1 MRAKRE
7 WKQVRSPHARFLEGL
22 EVAVAAHPSARGRGA
37 RGGANAD
44 DGSRTG
50 RATRPRLTVVG
61 SERNNVIPLS
71 GRRTPRSGRPGPRRD
86 GSPAA

>member
-22 EVAVAAHPSARGRGA
+22 EVAVAAHPSAQG

-44 DGSRTG
+44 DGSRAART
-50 RATRPRLTVVG
+50 TRPRLTVVG
-61 SERNNVIPLS
+61 SEGDNVIPLPT
-71 GRRTPRSGRPGPRRD
+71 RRARSSARPGPRRP
-86 GSPAA
+86 GTPAA

>member
-22 EVAVAAHPSARGRGA
+22 EVAVAAHPSARN

-44 DGSRTG
+44 DGSRAG
-50 RATRPRLTVVG
+50 RTTRPRLTVVG
-61 SERNNVIPLS
+61 SERGNVIPLS
-71 GRRTPRSGRPGPRRD
+71 GRRTRRSEHPGPRRD